1 MLTNYLK
8 TTIRNLKRN
17 KLFSLINI
25 AGLSVGL
32 TCCMLILLYTK
43 DEVSYD
49 QFHANKDHLYQLTCS
64 RIEKDNST
72 EKFGIAAMVQGAE
85 FKRAIPEIK
94 EFTRTNEKSLVV
106 KKGNDIFTENITW
119 VDDNFFSVFS
129 FPLIDGNA
137 RSVLSGYN
145 SMVLT
150 DETAKKY
157 FGKTDAVGKSLQIEI
172 NGQFES
178 FIVSG
183 IAKRAPLNSSIQF
196 NILLPFK
203 HLETASP
210 DNGWMWVSFPTYFL
224 LQPGAN
230 LKSVETKMAGVYK
243 TQAKSEIDMN
253 HLAGYDNKF
262 VWGIK
267 PFVKMH
273 LNTAYEGVPQAS
285 SPVYSFIL
293 SAIAI
298 FILIIACINF
308 VNLTIA
314 QSLKRGKEIGIRK
327 VLGSLRV
334 QLIRQ
339 FFGESFIVCFGAFV
353 FAVGLA
359 QLSLPLFNEVAN
371 KQLSLSY
378 LFDYKLLIAF
388 ILLFFITGLVAGFY
402 PALVLS
408 GFSPIQILNNRR
420 SYRGKN
426 QITKGLVI
434 MQFALATFLIIS
446 TLFIYVQ
453 FNYLASSD
461 LGYNDKNLVEFNAEK
476 AVMNKPLMDMLKTE
490 FSKVPGV
497 EQVSYRNIGKF
508 GGKTEAGGKEITAVY
523 EHVEE
528 NYLPALQT
536 KILSGRNFSKDLVT
550 DADNS
555 VLVNEAFVKAAGWT
569 NALGKTIDYMNL
581 PGWGSRRVSVVG
593 VVKDYHYTSLKELIK
608 PQVFTGEKT
617 LPLGLF
623 VVRVKPSDV
632 PATMLALGK
641 VYHNLLPDQPFQYN
655 FKTDLNQKSYE
666 AESKWKQIIGF
677 GALFTIFIS
686 CIGLL
691 GLSVLS
697 AENRVKEMGVRKVLG
712 ASSFQIAELIS
723 RDFVKLVL
731 IAFLIAIP
739 CAWYAVHQWLQN
751 FAYKI
756 DMSWWVFA
764 LGGLAALL
772 IALLTVSGQALKVAW
787 ANPVKALRNE

>member
-8 TTIRNLKRN
+8 LTIRNLKRN
-17 KLFSLINI
+17 KLFTFINI

-32 TCCMLILLYTK
+32 TCCILILLYTK

-49 QFHANKDHLYQLTCS
+49 RFHANKDHLYQLTCS

-72 EKFGIAAMVQGAE
+72 EKFAIAAMVQGPE

-94 EFTRTNEKSLVV
+94 AFTRVNEKSLVV

-119 VDDNFFSVFS
+119 VDDNFFSSFS
-129 FPLIDGNA
+129 FPLTSGNT

-157 FGKTDAVGKSLQIEI
+157 FGSADAVGKSLQIEI

-183 IAKRAPLNSSIQF
+183 IAKRAPLNSSIRF

-203 HLETASP
+203 HLETVSP

-230 LKSVETKMAGVYK
+230 LRAVEAKMAEVYK

-262 VWGIK
+262 VWSLR
-267 PFVKMH
+267 PFVEMH
-273 LNTAYEGVPQAS
+273 LNTEYEGAPKAS
-285 SPVYSFIL
+285 NPVYSYIL

-298 FILIIACINF
+298 FILTIACINF

-327 VLGSLRV
+327 VLGSLRT

-339 FFGESFIVCFGAFV
+339 FLGESIILCFGAFV
-353 FAVGLA
+353 LA
-359 QLSLPLFNEVAN
+359 IGMAQFILPLFNEVAN
-371 KQLSLSY
+371 KQLNLSY
-378 LFDYKLLIAF
+378 LFDYKLFIAF
-388 ILLFFITGLVAGFY
+388 ISLFLITSLVAGFY
-402 PALVLS
+402 PAVVLS
-408 GFSPIQILNNRR
+408 GFNPVQILNNRKA
-420 SYRGKN
+420 YGGKN
-426 QITKGLVI
+426 RLTKGLVI

-446 TLFIYVQ
+446 TLFIYAQ
-453 FNYLASSD
+453 FNYLTSSD
-461 LGYNDKNLVEFNAEK
+461 LGYNDKNLVEFNVNK

-490 FSKVPGV
+490 FSKAPGV

-523 EHVEE
+523 EHVDE

-536 KILSGRNFSKDLVT
+536 KILSGRNFSRDLIT

-555 VLVNEAFVKAAGWT
+555 VLVNEGFVKAAGWT
-569 NALGKTIDYMNL
+569 NAVGKTIDYMNL
-581 PGWGSRRVSVVG
+581 PGWGSKKVIIIG
-593 VVKDYHYTSLKELIK
+593 VVKDYHYTSLKEMIK
-608 PQVFTGEKT
+608 PQVFTGEKS

-623 VVRVKPSDV
+623 VVRIKPSDV
-632 PATMLALGK
+632 PATMLAIGK
-641 VYHNLLPDQPFQYN
+641 VYHNLVPDQPFEYN
-655 FKTDLNQKSYE
+655 FKSDLNKKSYE
-666 AESKWKQIIGF
+666 AEYKWKQIIGF

-697 AENRVKEMGVRKVLG
+697 AENRVKEIGIRKVLG
-712 ASSFQIAELIS
+712 ASSFQVAELVS
-723 RDFVKLVL
+723 RDFIKLVL

-739 CAWYAVHQWLQN
+739 CAWYAIHHWLQN

-756 DMSWWVFA
+756 DMSWWMFG

-787 ANPVKALRNE
+787 SNPVKALRNE